1 MESVIVITRLKVVV
15 YDISLKAF
23 VSKQYSDA
31 IFNEKITNTF
41 PRSQWFEN
49 FALHSK
55 TFFK

>member
-1 MESVIVITRLKVVV
+1 MESVIVITRLKFVV

-55 TFFK
+55 TFF